1 MWCRDKIDER
11 FLEEG
16 LSAPLTPSPQWTP
29 AVSTPVN
36 LQRPRTTLEMS
47 TIKGSNSK
55 HTAASWWDADS
66 EQSRVCPLWEWEGGV
81 YFKANSGT
89 QLLRCVCVFWGV
101 CVCGRWTVSP
111 CTGRALRS
119 ISASKF
125 HLKETKTRGSTEEN
139 SGSQGL
145 ADRLKTWIK
154 INKILKQENQKSEFR
169 VGIFFFFQNQSGE
182 E

>member
-1 MWCRDKIDER
+1 MRCGDIIDKR

-16 LSAPLTPSPQWTP
+16 LSAPSTPSPQWTP

-55 HTAASWWDADS
+55 HTQPRPGGMPTASGA
-66 EQSRVCPLWEWEGGV
+66 ECAHRG
-81 YFKANSGT
+81 SGRGEFT
-89 QLLRCVCVFWGV
+89 LKQTVGRSCWGV
-101 CVCGRWTVSP
+101 CVRVCLGVCVAAEQSP

-125 HLKETKTRGSTEEN
+125 HLKETKTHGSTRGVEVWLTD
-139 SGSQGL
+139 Q
-145 ADRLKTWIK
+145 RL
-154 INKILKQENQKSEFR
+154 EQK
-169 VGIFFFFQNQSGE
+169 
-182 E
+182 